1 MPQMSGRAGIGLM
14 IVATAVFGSQDALS
28 RHLAA
33 QYGILF
39 VLVIRFWFFA
49 VFVLVMSAFADG
61 GIRRVASTAYPLLQ
75 ILRGVTLVVQ
85 LVLLIEGFV
94 QIGLVES
101 HAIFSCC
108 PLIVALLAA
117 VVLGEQVPLAR
128 WAAIAAG
135 AVGVMIILKPG
146 TGVFTPAAV
155 IVLAAAVIFAGYS
168 VLTRL
173 VARRDRPETSFF
185 YTGVVP
191 GLLLT
196 CVAPFVWRSVAAS
209 DWVWMALLCL
219 SGALGHFLL
228 IKAYQLA
235 EASTLQP
242 FAYLQL
248 VTASVL
254 GMVIF
259 GEAVTWTTALGTSI
273 VIVAGLANL
282 WLAARAK
289 V

>member
-1 MPQMSGRAGIGLM
+1 M
-14 IVATAVFGSQDALS
+14 
-28 RHLAA
+28 
-33 QYGILF
+33 
-39 VLVIRFWFFA
+39 
-49 VFVLVMSAFADG
+49 
-61 GIRRVASTAYPLLQ
+61 
-75 ILRGVTLVVQ
+75 
-85 LVLLIEGFV
+85 
-94 QIGLVES
+94 
-101 HAIFSCC
+101 
-108 PLIVALLAA
+108 
-117 VVLGEQVPLAR
+117 
-128 WAAIAAG
+128 
-135 AVGVMIILKPG
+135 
-146 TGVFTPAAV
+146 
-155 IVLAAAVIFAGYS
+155 IFASYS

-185 YTGVVP
+185 YTGIVP

-196 CVAPFVWRSVAAS
+196 CAAPFVWQSVAAS
-209 DWVWMALLCL
+209 DWVWLVLLCL

-259 GEAVTWTTALGTSI
+259 GEGVTWATALGTSI
-273 VIVAGLANL
+273 VILAGLANF

-289 V
+289 G